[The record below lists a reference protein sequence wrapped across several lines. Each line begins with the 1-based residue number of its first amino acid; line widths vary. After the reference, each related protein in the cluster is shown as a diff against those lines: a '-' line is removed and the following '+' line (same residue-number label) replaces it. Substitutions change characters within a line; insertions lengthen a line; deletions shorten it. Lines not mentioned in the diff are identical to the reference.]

1 MSDKI
6 SRYSKLIAGLIAVTL
21 TAGVGLIA
29 PEGLE
34 WLALVGALVGVVG
47 IWAAPKN
54 TAPAA

>member
-1 MSDKI
+1 MSDNI
-6 SRYSKLIAGLIAVTL
+6 ARYSKLIAGLIAVTL

-54 TAPAA
+54 AEIAA

>member
-54 TAPAA
+54 AEPAV

>member
-1 MSDKI
+1 MSDNI
-6 SRYSKLIAGLIAVTL
+6 ARYSKLIAGLIAVTL

-54 TAPAA
+54 AETAV